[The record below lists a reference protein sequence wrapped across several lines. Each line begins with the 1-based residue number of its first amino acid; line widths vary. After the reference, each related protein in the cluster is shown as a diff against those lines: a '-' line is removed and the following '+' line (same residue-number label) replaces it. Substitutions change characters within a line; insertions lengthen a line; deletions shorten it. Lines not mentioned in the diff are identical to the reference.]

1 MRRESGKL
9 TKASGMAM
17 QGKLLESV
25 LVQVPTQPQQKN
37 RTDLEAETTLID
49 RATPRR
55 THQEWANRSAFAA
68 INADGS
74 VTSWGSTF
82 EGGDS
87 SNVADQIS
95 SGVVRIHSTRQ
106 AFAAIKDD
114 GSVVAWGRST
124 DGGNSSAVADQL
136 AGEHNNQ
143 PSVIDISST
152 LGAFAAIRNDGSV
165 VTWGSSFR
173 GGNSN
178 GVTEH
183 ISSGVTD
190 IFSTQSAFAA
200 LKRDGSVITWGDSD
214 YGGDS
219 SAVASDLTGGVVK
232 IFANDYAFS
241 ALKQDG
247 SVVTW
252 GLDAYGGR
260 SLEVSDSLNNVSHIY
275 TTDSAFAAL
284 KEDGSVVC
292 WGLDLYGGNPSESIV
307 QLLSSGVSSI
317 SSTRYAF
324 AALKDDGSVITW
336 DDVSGGDSSGVSEQ
350 LQSGVTSLFA
360 TEQAFAAL
368 KNDGSVVSWG
378 SIYYGG
384 DSTDLQSELSSGV
397 HTIVPNGYAFS
408 ALKNDGSVLTWGGG
422 NQGGDISSVAD
433 ELSDGVTDIYGN
445 EKAFVAIKNDGSVVS
460 WGAPN
465 RGGDSSEANFR
476 GGSPSIATPL
486 SELNISGKPIDDF
499 IDTIPVPTP
508 TPSPDTTTSLGPT
521 PTPESTPIPSAT
533 PTPEST
539 PIPSATPTPESTP
552 VPSATP
558 TPESTPAPS
567 ATPDPSIDQELIDD
581 FANNSSTS
589 GVVVIGDVLYG
600 NLESIYDDD
609 WFKVSL
615 TKGSVYR
622 FDLEGIQ
629 LNDPRMSLHGSNLQ
643 ELTYDDDGGSGYDSL
658 IEFTATS
665 SDNYFISAKSWGETG
680 TYTLKA
686 TDITPAP
693 SATPAPEPTP
703 VPSATPTPES
713 TPAPSATPDPSIDQ
727 ELIDDFAN
735 NSSTSGVVV
744 IGDVLYGNLE
754 SIYDDDWFKVSL
766 TKGSVYRFDLEGI
779 QLNDPRMSLHGSN
792 LQELTYDDDGG
803 SGYDS
808 LIEFTATSSDN
819 YFISAKSWG
828 ETGTYALK
836 ATDITPAPSAT
847 PTPEPTPLPSA
858 TPTPESTPEP
868 EPYDVIIQSVRGK
881 GKLKGTKVAD
891 AFTFDSFEPFTKKAA
906 DKIIGF
912 EASQGDT
919 IAVSPD
925 AFPALVGVSAIR
937 FASTRSKKEFK
948 QMSKEDYDFVYFEKK
963 GRLYFDGNGSEKN
976 WGNSGEGGLV
986 AILKGKPDLTA
997 EDLTLLA

>member
-74 VTSWGSTF
+74 VTSWGSIF

-124 DGGNSSAVADQL
+124 DGGNSSAVSDQL

-539 PIPSATPTPESTP
+539 P

-567 ATPDPSIDQELIDD
+567 ATPDPSIDKELIDD

-629 LNDPRMSLHGSNLQ
+629 LNDPRMSLYGSNLQ

-744 IGDVLYGNLE
+744 IGGVVNGNLE
-754 SIYDDDWFKVSL
+754 SIYDDDWFKVPL

-963 GRLYFDGNGSEKN
+963 GRLYFDGNGSAKN

>member
-1 MRRESGKL
+1 MSLHGSNLQELTYDDDGGSGYD
-9 TKASGMAM
+9 S
-17 QGKLLESV
+17 
-25 LVQVPTQPQQKN
+25 
-37 RTDLEAETTLID
+37 LIEFT
-49 RATPRR
+49 ATSSD
-55 THQEWANRSAFAA
+55 NYFISAK
-68 INADGS
+68 
-74 VTSWGSTF
+74 SWGET
-82 EGGDS
+82 G
-87 SNVADQIS
+87 
-95 SGVVRIHSTRQ
+95 TY
-106 AFAAIKDD
+106 
-114 GSVVAWGRST
+114 
-124 DGGNSSAVADQL
+124 
-136 AGEHNNQ
+136 
-143 PSVIDISST
+143 T
-152 LGAFAAIRNDGSV
+152 LKA
-165 VTWGSSFR
+165 
-173 GGNSN
+173 
-178 GVTEH
+178 
-183 ISSGVTD
+183 TD
-190 IFSTQSAFAA
+190 I
-200 LKRDGSVITWGDSD
+200 
-214 YGGDS
+214 
-219 SAVASDLTGGVVK
+219 
-232 IFANDYAFS
+232 
-241 ALKQDG
+241 
-247 SVVTW
+247 
-252 GLDAYGGR
+252 
-260 SLEVSDSLNNVSHIY
+260 
-275 TTDSAFAAL
+275 
-284 KEDGSVVC
+284 
-292 WGLDLYGGNPSESIV
+292 
-307 QLLSSGVSSI
+307 
-317 SSTRYAF
+317 
-324 AALKDDGSVITW
+324 
-336 DDVSGGDSSGVSEQ
+336 
-350 LQSGVTSLFA
+350 
-360 TEQAFAAL
+360 
-368 KNDGSVVSWG
+368 
-378 SIYYGG
+378 
-384 DSTDLQSELSSGV
+384 
-397 HTIVPNGYAFS
+397 
-408 ALKNDGSVLTWGGG
+408 
-422 NQGGDISSVAD
+422 
-433 ELSDGVTDIYGN
+433 
-445 EKAFVAIKNDGSVVS
+445 
-460 WGAPN
+460 
-465 RGGDSSEANFR
+465 
-476 GGSPSIATPL
+476 TPA
-486 SELNISGKPIDDF
+486 
-499 IDTIPVPTP
+499 
-508 TPSPDTTTSLGPT
+508 
-521 PTPESTPIPSAT
+521 PSAT
-533 PTPEST
+533 PAPET
-539 PIPSATPTPESTP
+539 TP

-567 ATPDPSIDQELIDD
+567 ATPDPSIDKELIDD

-589 GVVVIGDVLYG
+589 GVVVIGGVVNG

-680 TYTLKA
+680 TYALKA

-693 SATPAPEPTP
+693 SATPTPEPTP
-703 VPSATPTPES
+703 L
-713 TPAPSATPDPSIDQ
+713 PSATPDPSIDK

-744 IGDVLYGNLE
+744 IGGVVNGNLE

-963 GRLYFDGNGSEKN
+963 GRLYFDGNGSAKN